1 MAGLTIQ
8 QGGGRVSRGR
18 RIIHVAMAGHLTFV
32 SRWLMVN
39 TMEGTPPMSQE
50 FGPLLRSLRVEAD
63 VSLGELARHLS
74 FSVPYLSDVER
85 GTKNPLSTDKILEA
99 ARRLNVDPTPLLR
112 AAIADR
118 HSIEI
123 NLTHSSPKAVEV
135 GAALMRGWADLDD
148 DELNSINE
156 ILGRHGRPR

>member
-1 MAGLTIQ
+1 
-8 QGGGRVSRGR
+8 
-18 RIIHVAMAGHLTFV
+18 
-32 SRWLMVN
+32 
-39 TMEGTPPMSQE
+39 MSQE
-50 FGPLLRSLRVEAD
+50 FGPLLRSLRVEAN

-85 GTKNPLSTDKILEA
+85 GTKNPPSTDKILEA
-99 ARRLNVDPTPLLR
+99 ARRLNVDPTPLLK

-123 NLTHSSPKAVEV
+123 NLTHSSAKAVEV

-148 DELNSINE
+148 EELNSINE